1 MSKRIGIFVDI
12 SNIYYC
18 IGKKFD
24 QRKLDYRKYWEFLQD
39 MGDIQHAFAYGAQI
53 NNEARGFIHCLKQ
66 VGFEP
71 KYKTPKDYH
80 NKDNFKRKADWD
92 VGIAMDIVKLIDR
105 LDLIILGTA
114 DGDLT
119 PVVEWAKEK
128 GVDIIVLACGISREL
143 KNAATKYIEIPESM
157 LESSKDERQPQVDG
171 QPDATNYNGEQ
182 EVEENNGGEE
192 DRDVSDANK
201 DT

>member
-1 MSKRIGIFVDI
+1 MSKRIGVFVDI

-24 QRKLDYRKYWEFLQD
+24 QRKLDYRRYLEFLKD
-39 MGDIQHAFAYGAQI
+39 MGDIQHAIAYGAQI
-53 NNEARGFIHCLKQ
+53 NNEARGFIHCLRQ

-92 VGIAMDIVKLIDR
+92 VGIAMDIVRLIDR

-128 GVDIIVLACGISREL
+128 GVEVVVFACGISREL
-143 KNAATKYIEIPESM
+143 KNVATKYIEIPESM
-157 LESSKDERQPQVDG
+157 LESPKDDKQPTIEG
-171 QPDATNYNGEQ
+171 QPDARGFNGEQ
-182 EVEENNGGEE
+182 EVEDSSEGEE
-192 DRDVSDANK
+192 DRDVSDS
-201 DT
+201 D